1 MSENSPAETLLH
13 YEIGPIRPPSEAY
26 SLLVRF
32 TRNCPWN
39 KCEFCHLYKGTK
51 FERRPLADIKKDIDA
66 IKAIQSRIVALS
78 WQRGAGGKLSQD
90 LTEEIFATP
99 RYNDFFKSIAV
110 WIYFGARNVF
120 IQDANS
126 LVMKKDDFVEALKY
140 LRQAFPTIDR
150 ITCYARSQTI
160 AQLYTVDDLRR
171 LKEAGLTR
179 LHLGLETGSD
189 FLLRYMRKGTVKEQH
204 IIAGR
209 RIKESGIEL
218 SEYVIAG
225 LGGKKWWREHA
236 LETADALNRI
246 DPDFIRIRTL
256 KVTKGMLLHQKVESG
271 AFVMEHDEE
280 ILAELRL
287 FIEHLEGI
295 GSFVKSDHILNLLE
309 EVEGKLPEDK
319 KKILSVIDRYFA
331 LNEEQ
336 RLVYRM
342 GRRAGIY
349 RSTDDLSDVVTYGR
363 IERAIREME
372 EKGPGSVEQHLSLLL
387 ETYI

>member
-1 MSENSPAETLLH
+1 MSENSPAETPLH

-39 KCEFCHLYKGTK
+39 KCEFCHLYKGTR
-51 FERRPLADIKKDIDA
+51 FERRPLADIKKDIDT
-66 IKAIQSRIVALS
+66 IKTIQSEIVALS
-78 WQRGAGGKLSQD
+78 WQRGGGGKLSQG
-90 LTEEIFATP
+90 LTEEIFAAP
-99 RYNDFFKSIAV
+99 RYDDFFKSIAA
-110 WIYFGARNVF
+110 WIYFGAKNVF

-126 LVMKKDDFVEALKY
+126 LVMKKDDFVEAVQY

-150 ITCYARSQTI
+150 VTCYARSQTI

-189 FLLRYMRKGTVKEQH
+189 FLLHYMRKGTTKEQH

-256 KVTKGMLLHQKVESG
+256 KVTRGMLLHQKVESG
-271 AFVMEHDEE
+271 VFAIEHDEE
-280 ILAELRL
+280 IVAELRL

-372 EKGPGSVEQHLSLLL
+372 EKRPGSVEQHLSLLL
-387 ETYI
+387 ENYI

>member
-349 RSTDDLSDVVTYGR
+349 RSTDDLSDVATYGR